1 MKVYTEFWKRA
12 FDFKGESSVDDFKIP
27 FNFHLLLAFL
37 ILPIIHMLLD
47 GKLWTLE
54 EFQLG
59 EILLPVKLSSWSLYL
74 YILIFVPTLAL
85 TIRRYRNLNEA
96 SEKGIIFVLF
106 PFIYFVGLIML
117 IVVGQG
123 FPSNFIIN
131 IILTLLLI
139 LPFIWLI
146 KEWIKLSFKH
156 S

>member
-1 MKVYTEFWKRA
+1 MKAYTEFWKRA
-12 FDFKGESSVDDFKIP
+12 FDFKDESSVDDFKIP

-85 TIRRYRNLNEA
+85 AIRRYRNLNEA